1 MLEKYILCNVYY
13 IVLKEIIQMNVKDII
28 NYDGFK
34 RFFGRGRNS
43 VKSKS
48 IGSNRLSEF
57 DAIQAEIGRRF
68 GQSNHVQ
75 SNAPKELVRE
85 HQIPEGGRPLVREAR
100 PLVYGYSMTIGFD
113 GRRVREARP
122 LVYGYSMTIGFDG
135 KPRVIEFGNV
145 DSLDAVAEKIGFAEN
160 GSGED
165 SQKITEREP
174 LVDVNTTDKEVKV
187 VMEILGVK
195 KEDIK
200 INAYGETV
208 EVTADNPQR
217 KCHKTIGLPPE
228 TDIETARSRYNNGIL
243 EITFDKKK
251 I

>member
-13 IVLKEIIQMNVKDII
+13 IVLKEILQMNVKDII
-28 NYDGFK
+28 NYGGFK
-34 RFFGRGRNS
+34 RFFGRGKNS

-48 IGSNRLSEF
+48 IGSNRFSEF
-57 DAIQAEIGRRF
+57 DTVQAGIGRRF
-68 GQSNHVQ
+68 AQSNT
-75 SNAPKELVRE
+75 PKELVRE
-85 HQIPEGGRPLVREAR
+85 HQIPEGGRPRLREVR
-100 PLVYGYSMTIGFD
+100 PLVYVYSI
-113 GRRVREARP
+113 
-122 LVYGYSMTIGFDG
+122 TIGFDG
-135 KPRVIEFGNV
+135 KLRVSEFGNV
-145 DSLDAVAEKIGFAEN
+145 ESLDAGAEKIGFAEN
-160 GSGED
+160 RPGEG

-208 EVTADNPQR
+208 EVTANNPQR
-217 KCHKTIGLPPE
+217 KSHKTIGLPPE

>member
-1 MLEKYILCNVYY
+1 MLEKYILCNVCY
-13 IVLKEIIQMNVKDII
+13 IVLKEILQMNIKDII
-28 NYDGFK
+28 SYDGFK
-34 RFFGRGRNS
+34 RFFSRGRNS

-48 IGSNRLSEF
+48 IGSNRFSEF

-68 GQSNHVQ
+68 GQSNHVK

-85 HQIPEGGRPLVREAR
+85 HQIPEGGRL
-100 PLVYGYSMTIGFD
+100 
-113 GRRVREARP
+113 RVREARP
-122 LVYGYSMTIGFDG
+122 LVYVYSMTIGFDG
-135 KPRVIEFGNV
+135 KPRVREFGNV

-217 KCHKTIGLPPE
+217 KCHKTIGLPPG
-228 TDIETARSRYNNGIL
+228 TDVETARSRYNNGIL

-251 I
+251 T

>member
-13 IVLKEIIQMNVKDII
+13 IVLKEILQMNIKDLI

-34 RFFGRGRNS
+34 RFFGRGKNS

-48 IGSNRLSEF
+48 IGSNRFSEF
-57 DAIQAEIGRRF
+57 DAVQAEIGRRF

-85 HQIPEGGRPLVREAR
+85 HQIPEGGRPRLREVR
-100 PLVYGYSMTIGFD
+100 PLVY
-113 GRRVREARP
+113 V
-122 LVYGYSMTIGFDG
+122 YSMTIGFDG
-135 KPRVIEFGNV
+135 KLRVSEFGNV
-145 DSLDAVAEKIGFAEN
+145 ESLDAGAEKIGFAEN
-160 GSGED
+160 GSGEG

-208 EVTADNPQR
+208 EVTANNPQR

>member
-13 IVLKEIIQMNVKDII
+13 IVLKEFLQMNIKDII
-28 NYDGFK
+28 SYDGFK

-48 IGSNRLSEF
+48 IGSNRFSEF
-57 DAIQAEIGRRF
+57 DAIQAEIERRF
-68 GQSNHVQ
+68 GQLNHIQ
-75 SNAPKELVRE
+75 SNAQKELVRE
-85 HQIPEGGRPLVREAR
+85 HQIPEGGRP
-100 PLVYGYSMTIGFD
+100 
-113 GRRVREARP
+113 RVREVRP

-135 KPRVIEFGNV
+135 KPRVREFGNV